1 MDDNHYDPLNASD
14 RPWQG
19 RWWARSPLGQLK
31 DESPLFSLIPEP
43 NRY

>member
-1 MDDNHYDPLNASD
+1 MT
-14 RPWQG
+14 REMM
-19 RWWARSPLGQLK
+19 ARSPLGQLK